1 MLGAI
6 NINGIITIRFDVGI
20 SHFIDVK
27 AGNPLA

>member
-6 NINGIITIRFDVGI
+6 DINGIFVVIFDVGI
-20 SHFIDVK
+20 SHFIDVE